1 MDNQALNKVVAE
13 LREQRAAITHA
24 IDVLAPVVEQKPVH
38 EHNIH
43 LMPRRR
49 KKFHQSAEARARIRR
64 STLRRWKAAREA
76 GRNSLAA

>member
-24 IDVLAPVVEQKPVH
+24 IDVLAPVVEAKP
-38 EHNIH
+38 EKATNIH
-43 LMPRRR
+43 LVRRRR
-49 KKFHQSAEARARIRR
+49 KKFHQSAEARERIRQ
-64 STLRRWKAAREA
+64 STMLRWKLARKL